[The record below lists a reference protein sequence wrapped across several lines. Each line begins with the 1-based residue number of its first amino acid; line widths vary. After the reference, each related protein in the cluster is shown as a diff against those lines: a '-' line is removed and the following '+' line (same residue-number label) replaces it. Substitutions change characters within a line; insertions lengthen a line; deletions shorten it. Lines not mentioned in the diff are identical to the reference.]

1 MKNISIALV
10 IASLGF
16 ALSASAAPTATQTKT
31 LPKKSVKAPASTTE
45 ATSATTAAPAPTES
59 QKSVAVVPTTPNPIL
74 NKISVGL
81 LVSQADTL
89 KGAQIVENSN
99 GNKYDVDLNSS
110 SAMGL
115 TAQYSEQLPYAN
127 LSWMAGLTMDQTREI
142 SSAKGSGVFLNP
154 SSKPSFRP
162 FIAHGGVSYAFNN
175 MFYAVGGLNYT
186 VYSEKSSGKLK
197 SFEMFPELGYQ
208 YGVGAKFEKAS
219 VELLQKQV
227 NYTVSANYENFV
239 KVEGKAALEGLVIQ
253 GRYNF

>member
-1 MKNISIALV
+1 MKNVSIALV
-10 IASLGF
+10 IASLGL
-16 ALSASAAPTATQTKT
+16 ALTASAAPTATKTKT
-31 LPKKSVKAPASTTE
+31 LPKKSVKAPAAASE
-45 ATSATTAAPAPTES
+45 ATPVASTQTPAES

-74 NKISVGL
+74 NKLSVGL
-81 LVSQADTL
+81 LISQADTL

-110 SAMGL
+110 TAMGL
-115 TAQYSEQLPYAN
+115 TAQYTDVLPMAN

-142 SSAKGSGVFLNP
+142 SSAKGSGVVLNP

-162 FIAHGGVSYAFNN
+162 FIAHGGVTYSFNN
-175 MFYAVGGLNYT
+175 TFYAVGGLNYT